1 GSKTLRESA
10 ADACTVVAAGVT
22 VFEALAACDAL
33 AEAGVRIRVVDA
45 YSLQPID
52 ADRLVDAAR
61 ATGGR
66 LVTVEDHY
74 AAGGLGDAV
83 CDAVAPHGIAVHR
96 LAVRDVPRSGKPAE
110 LLDRFGIS
118 ARHVVAAVEACVHA
132 GSRPVTT

>member
-1 GSKTLRESA
+1 M
-10 ADACTVVAAGVT
+10 
-22 VFEALAACDAL
+22 
-33 AEAGVRIRVVDA
+33 RIRVVDA

-52 ADRLVDAAR
+52 ADGLVAAAR

-96 LAVRDVPRSGKPAE
+96 LAVRDVPRSGKSAE

-118 ARHVVAAVEACVHA
+118 ARHVVAAVEACVAA
-132 GSRPVTT
+132 GRRGTATT